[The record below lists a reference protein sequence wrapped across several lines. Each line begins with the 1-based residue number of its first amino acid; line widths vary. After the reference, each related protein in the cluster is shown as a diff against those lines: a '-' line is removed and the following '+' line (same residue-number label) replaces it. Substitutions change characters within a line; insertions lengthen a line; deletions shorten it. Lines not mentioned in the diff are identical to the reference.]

1 MRFQFLLLALL
12 GLGTPTLLAQ
22 TLQEPLETRIEV
34 LEEGDRLI
42 VSAVFQNNTQAFLD
56 YEYRLRVER
65 SGPNGS
71 LSSGQSNDFRAG
83 PEQRVVL
90 ATTDINRD
98 PADTYV
104 LRLEI
109 VNAKAEVILSDEVTI
124 SGKKKTRTRTR
135 SS

>member
-1 MRFQFLLLALL
+1 MRILTTLLLFL
-12 GLGTPTLLAQ
+12 GLSVSHVAQ
-22 TLQEPLETRIEV
+22 SLQEPLEAELEI
-34 LEEGDRLI
+34 LEEADRLV
-42 VSAVFQNNTQAFLD
+42 VSAIFQNNTQAFLD

-71 LSSGQSNDFRAG
+71 LSSGQRNDFRAG
-83 PEQRVVL
+83 PDQRVVL
-90 ATTDINRD
+90 ASTDLNRD

-109 VNAKAEVILSDEVTI
+109 LDAKGQVILTDEVIID
-124 SGKKKTRTRTR
+124 GKKKTRTRTR